1 MTGVQTCALPIYEAA
16 ILNKLN
22 HKNIVKI
29 ADFIEEPE
37 GLHLVMEFIEGRTL
51 DKIIGKEVG
60 PIPYEKA
67 LPLFNQIL
75 EGINYAHKQGVI
87 HRDLKP
93 SNIIVTPNNEI
104 KITDFGIARM
114 EGQGLH
120 TKTGTKMGTLF
131 YMSPEQIQGEY
142 VNEQADIYSLGITL
156 YVMLAGKLPFE
167 NTETMSDFAVMN
179 KIINEPIKDPRDYYP
194 AIPEWLVDIVYKAIE
209 KDKTKRIK
217 TIDELKNYL
226 EKREISF
233 DDKIK
238 DDYLFFR
245 DSFAY
250 RKSNISKDFKESY
263 LILKEKFLSGFEF
276 INNIKNNKY
285 QGFWISSSKNAHLYL
300 EDRFLAYI
308 KVSESGISLY
318 KKQQGTLNKRIT
330 NKNEVVFDYVLPN
343 ILNKKKYDCVNYFF
357 SSAYI
362 NNSAT
367 SEFFDEF
374 MKAIAKEI
382 LIPSK
387 TKPSYKPSPAPKFK
401 ETIVENKLNIV
412 NSFDESKTDYS
423 ENNATK
429 SNFFD
434 SFNKY
439 KKTIIITITVYMLI
453 NMIGVYYY
461 DWDFIYKLP
470 LYILAI
476 LFLIGFIADR
486 KSVV

>member
-1 MTGVQTCALPIYEAA
+1 MTGVQTCALPI
-16 ILNKLN
+16 
-22 HKNIVKI
+22 
-29 ADFIEEPE
+29 
-37 GLHLVMEFIEGRTL
+37 
-51 DKIIGKEVG
+51 
-60 PIPYEKA
+60 
-67 LPLFNQIL
+67 
-75 EGINYAHKQGVI
+75 
-87 HRDLKP
+87 
-93 SNIIVTPNNEI
+93 S
-104 KITDFGIARM
+104 
-114 EGQGLH
+114 
-120 TKTGTKMGTLF
+120 
-131 YMSPEQIQGEY
+131 
-142 VNEQADIYSLGITL
+142 
-156 YVMLAGKLPFE
+156 
-167 NTETMSDFAVMN
+167 
-179 KIINEPIKDPRDYYP
+179 
-194 AIPEWLVDIVYKAIE
+194 
-209 KDKTKRIK
+209 
-217 TIDELKNYL
+217 
-226 EKREISF
+226 
-233 DDKIK
+233 
-238 DDYLFFR
+238 
-245 DSFAY
+245 
-250 RKSNISKDFKESY
+250 
-263 LILKEKFLSGFEF
+263 
-276 INNIKNNKY
+276 
-285 QGFWISSSKNAHLYL
+285 
-300 EDRFLAYI
+300 
-308 KVSESGISLY
+308 
-318 KKQQGTLNKRIT
+318 

-476 LFLIGFIADR
+476 LFLIGFIASQ
-486 KSVV
+486 K